1 MYEEENLLKTYF
13 YNMALEVVLE
23 EIDQQPSTDE
33 VREKPVAV
41 PVGIL
46 KTRSSYETVL
56 NEVDEQEVIEET
68 SQSKRKKRSA
78 YKHFIISS

>member
-1 MYEEENLLKTYF
+1 
-13 YNMALEVVLE
+13 MALEVVLE

-33 VREKPVAV
+33 VKEKPVAV

-46 KTRSSYETVL
+46 KTMSSYETVL
-56 NEVDEQEVIEET
+56 NEVDDQEVIEET

-78 YKHFIISS
+78 YKHFIRSSYCLPV